1 MKSAIDRFESFFQL
15 DLVDSV
21 ASGSKD
27 HVMDLN
33 WIVRLFS
40 AFIAKFLT
48 LTHTHYINSTH
59 GQLHDHA
66 IQFV

>member
-40 AFIAKFLT
+40 AFIA
-48 LTHTHYINSTH
+48 NS
-59 GQLHDHA
+59 
-66 IQFV
+66 

>member
-27 HVMDLN
+27 HVLDLN
-33 WIVRLFS
+33 WISTWAIL
-40 AFIAKFLT
+40 AFNDQSVIFAHITTTIKNGESYLT
-48 LTHTHYINSTH
+48 
-59 GQLHDHA
+59 
-66 IQFV
+66 